1 MSQANAAVV
10 TTVGSEIGATSR
22 MVATTTEARDVAT
35 IAMIRIRSSV
45 GIVVAIRVRISEEI
59 AIETRLE
66 DIADPTPR
74 RRSGELVVALH
85 PTLFG

>member
-45 GIVVAIRVRISEEI
+45 GIVVAIRIRRSAAV

-66 DIADPTPR
+66 DIQTLRLGD
-74 RRSGELVVALH
+74 VAASYQR
-85 PTLFG
+85 